1 MQHLRQLI
9 GRRPVREQE
18 HTFVVEGT
26 KALSEAL
33 DAGAHLHAVFAAPT
47 APTDVLER
55 AMARGAV
62 VHHTEPGVIERVAP
76 TVSPQPLLAV
86 AEQIDVPLDDLSG
99 ASLLLVAVDVSDPGN
114 LGTVLRSAEAAG
126 ADGVVCCGSSVD
138 VYNPKTVRAA
148 AGAMFH
154 LPLAIAGDTLGVL
167 DRVGGWGM
175 LRLGAVARGGTHH
188 TDIDLRRR
196 VALVIGN
203 EAAGL
208 PPAVLE
214 AMDELVTIPMA
225 GRAESLNVGVAAAV
239 LCFEVARQRT
249 AKEVPSG
256 GS

>member
-1 MQHLRQLI
+1 M
-9 GRRPVREQE
+9 
-18 HTFVVEGT
+18 VEGT

-33 DAGAHLHAVFAAPT
+33 DAGAHLHAVFAAPA
-47 APTDVLER
+47 APPDVLER
-55 AMARGAV
+55 AMAEGAV
-62 VHHTEPGVIERVAP
+62 VHYTEAGVIERVAP

-99 ASLLLVAVDVSDPGN
+99 AGLLVVAVDISDPGN

-154 LPLAIAGDTLGVL
+154 LRLATAGDPVEVL
-167 DRVGGWGM
+167 ERVGGWGV
-175 LRLGAVARGGTHH
+175 LRLAAVARGGSHH
-188 TDIDLRRR
+188 TETDMRGR
-196 VALVIGN
+196 VALVIGS

-208 PPAVLE
+208 PPSVLDAV
-214 AMDELVTIPMA
+214 DELVTIPMA

-239 LCFEVARQRT
+239 LCFEAARQRGT
-249 AKEVPSG
+249 GEVTSG

>member
-1 MQHLRQLI
+1 M
-9 GRRPVREQE
+9 
-18 HTFVVEGT
+18 VEGT

-55 AMARGAV
+55 AMARGVV
-62 VHHTEPGVIERVAP
+62 VHHTQLGVIERVAP

-86 AEQIDVPLDDLSG
+86 AEQVDVPLDDLSG
-99 ASLLLVAVDVSDPGN
+99 ASLLVVAVDVSDPGN

-148 AGAMFH
+148 AGSIFH
-154 LPLAIAGDTLGVL
+154 LRLATAGDPVEVL
-167 DRVGGWGM
+167 ERVGGWGVT
-175 LRLGAVARGGTHH
+175 RLAAVARGGSLH
-188 TDIDLRRR
+188 TETDMRGR
-196 VALVIGN
+196 VALVIGS

-208 PPAVLE
+208 PPLVLDAV
-214 AMDELVTIPMA
+214 DKLVTIPMA

-239 LCFEVARQRT
+239 LCFEAARQRST
-249 AKEVPSG
+249 GEVASG
-256 GS
+256 ES

>member
-1 MQHLRQLI
+1 M
-9 GRRPVREQE
+9 
-18 HTFVVEGT
+18 VEGP

-33 DAGAHLHAVFAAPT
+33 DVGAHLHAVYAAPE
-47 APTDVLER
+47 APPDILEQ
-55 AMARGAV
+55 AKAAGVA

-86 AEQIDVPLDDLSG
+86 AEQIDVPLADL
-99 ASLLLVAVDVSDPGN
+99 ANARLLVVAVDISDPGN

-138 VYNPKTVRAA
+138 VYNPKTVRAS

-154 LPLAIAGDTLGVL
+154 LRLAIAGDPVEVMQ
-167 DRVGGWGM
+167 RVGGWGV
-175 LRLGAVARGGTHH
+175 LRLAAVARGGTHH
-188 TDIDLRRR
+188 TEIDMRNR
-196 VALVIGN
+196 VALVIGS

-208 PPAVLE
+208 PPAVLDV
-214 AMDELVTIPMA
+214 ADELVTIPMA

-239 LCFEVARQRT
+239 LCFEAARQR
-249 AKEVPSG
+249 AAGEVATG